1 VKGKR
6 ETTQD
11 GKKRNNKK
19 ELGEKK
25 REHVALY

>member
-11 GKKRNNKK
+11 GKKERNKQTIRKNWGKK
-19 ELGEKK
+19 ESM
-25 REHVALY
+25 